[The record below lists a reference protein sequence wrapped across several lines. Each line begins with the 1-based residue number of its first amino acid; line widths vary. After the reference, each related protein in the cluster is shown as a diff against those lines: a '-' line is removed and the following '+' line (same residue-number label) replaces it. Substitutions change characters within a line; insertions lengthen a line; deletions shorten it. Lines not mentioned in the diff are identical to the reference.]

1 MIKGMKTIVFALMT
15 LASVGITQAGD
26 FFTDYDSAK
35 KKAQEDKKTLVVKF
49 TGSDWC
55 PPCKALNKAIYSKK
69 DFKAE
74 LEKDFVV
81 AVLDFPKTKKLPEG
95 QLEKNQA
102 IRDEFGIQ
110 GYPTVLVIS
119 QKGKVLK
126 KMVGY
131 SYTPK
136 EGEEGDERAEVK
148 AYLGLLKNAVKAGRF
163 L

>member
-55 PPCKALNKAIYSKK
+55 PPCKAPKK

-148 AYLGLLKNAVKAGRF
+148 AYLELLKNAVKAGRF